1 MWSPDVQSLR
11 AQVDMAGDTMVAC
24 SMASTGEAL
33 TFGGSGG
40 YVHLWALSHQPRINS
55 YSEVCD
61 RSCTAMVLHMLAY
74 HGTAVCVYIEGTIR
88 RRHACWCL
96 LQPLEVPPAT
106 PQPAVRLTERDS
118 FGLAESHYPEEV
130 WPP

>member
-1 MWSPDVQSLR
+1 
-11 AQVDMAGDTMVAC
+11 MAGDTMVAC

-40 YVHLWALSHQPRINS
+40 YVHLWALSNQPRINS
-55 YSEVCD
+55 YSEVRDLGSNGALSLKPAC
-61 RSCTAMVLHMLAY
+61 
-74 HGTAVCVYIEGTIR
+74 HGLPLCQCLEGTIR
-88 RRHACWCL
+88 RRHVCWCL
-96 LQPLEVPPAT
+96 LQPLEVPSAT

-118 FGLAESHYPEEV
+118 FGLAEAHYPEEV